1 MRRSLAFGLRPLLEP
16 LTKTKTKKPKTK
28 DQRPKTKS
36 NMHKLLQDLRYATRT
51 LVKKPGFVLV
61 AVVTLALGIG
71 GSTAIFTVVNSALL
85 RGLPYRSSN
94 ELYHLW
100 ERTPQKEFNRREF
113 SYPDYQDY
121 QQNSVF
127 TGLAGYTGGGAILS
141 GSGEPE
147 SVPAARASANFFS
160 VLGVDPIVGR
170 TFQDGEDKPGGP
182 KVTVLTYG
190 LWQRK
195 FGGDPN
201 AVGKQLTINGESYT
215 VIGVLPQTFQFAL
228 RPADLWLPYQPT
240 PNQLSRRFM
249 HGTNLIGRLKPGVSA
264 NQAQSEL
271 SVIASRIEQQ
281 FKDSHAGTVA
291 TLVPLQEE
299 VVGNVRPILFVLLA
313 AVGFVLLIACANV
326 ASLLLTRS
334 LARQKEVAVRS
345 ALGASRWRVIRQLLT
360 ESLLLSIVGGAAGLL
375 IAYWGTPALVAVLP
389 QSQLNAMPFLKSVQ
403 IDRSILLFSFGLSLL
418 TGLIF
423 GLAPA
428 LHSSSLDLNEVLKEG
443 GRNTSAGVGYRLRSA
458 MVISEIALAVVLL
471 IGAGLMMK
479 SLFRLLQTNVGFK
492 TENLLTMTIV
502 LPATKYTEDSQCIAF
517 NDQLKERVQSL
528 PGVANTGTVNILP
541 LNGGNT
547 TRFIVEGDP
556 VPPPGQEVEA
566 NIRTVNDTYFQT
578 LGVPLLAGRM
588 FDESDKTGGQDVV
601 IIGKSVAD
609 KVFPGRDPVGR
620 KIKYTALDSEA
631 LLIVGVV
638 GDVKITGLDQA
649 IKPVLYYPFRQS
661 ASIFANLV
669 VRTKGDPTVLA
680 NAVRSEVRNIEPGAA
695 ILNVNSMDE
704 MISQTPASFM
714 RRFPALLIS
723 IFAAVALLL
732 ASIGIYGVVSYSVS
746 QQTHFIGIR
755 MALGASP
762 ADILKMVMKQG
773 VVLALLGVG
782 IGVTAAFGLMRLLR
796 DLLFE
801 VKTTDVSTFVF
812 VSAVLFVVAL
822 LACFLPARRATK
834 VDPLVALRYE

>member
-1 MRRSLAFGLRPLLEP
+1 M
-16 LTKTKTKKPKTK
+16 
-28 DQRPKTKS
+28 
-36 NMHKLLQDLRYATRT
+36 NKLVQDLRYATRT

-61 AVVTLALGIG
+61 AIVTLALGIG

-100 ERTPQKEFNRREF
+100 ERTPQKEFNKREF

-127 TGLAGYTGGGAILS
+127 TGLAGYTGAGAILS

-160 VLGVDPIVGR
+160 VLGVDPVVGR
-170 TFQDGEDKPGGP
+170 TFQEGEDKPGGP

-195 FGGDPN
+195 FGGDPGV
-201 AVGKQLTINGESYT
+201 VGKSLTINGDSYT

-240 PNQLSRRFM
+240 PSQLSRRFM
-249 HGTNLIGRLKPGVSA
+249 LGTNLMGRLKPGVSV

-271 SVIASRIEQQ
+271 TVIASRIEQQ

-360 ESLLLSIVGGAAGLL
+360 ESLLLSVVGGAAGLL
-375 IAYWGTPALVAVLP
+375 IAYWGTPALVAALP

-418 TGLIF
+418 TGLVF

-428 LHSSSLDLNEVLKEG
+428 LQSSRLDLNEVLKEG

-492 TENLLTMTIV
+492 TDNLLTMTIV

-517 NDQLKERVQSL
+517 NDQLNERVQAL
-528 PGVANTGTVNILP
+528 PGVSGTGTVNILP

-547 TRFIVEGDP
+547 TRFNVEGDP

-588 FDESDKTGGQDVV
+588 FDQSDKTDGQGVV

-609 KVFPGRDPVGR
+609 KIFPGRDPVGR
-620 KIKYTALDSEA
+620 KIKYSAIEA
-631 LLIVGVV
+631 PGDLIVGVV

-661 ASIFANLV
+661 ASTFTNLV
-669 VRTKGDPTVLA
+669 VRTKGDPSVLA
-680 NAVRSEVRNIEPGAA
+680 SAVRGEVRNIEPGAA

-762 ADILKMVMKQG
+762 SDILKMVMKQG
-773 VVLALLGVG
+773 FVLALLGVG

-801 VKTTDVSTFVF
+801 VKTTDVTTFVF

>member
-1 MRRSLAFGLRPLLEP
+1 
-16 LTKTKTKKPKTK
+16 
-28 DQRPKTKS
+28 
-36 NMHKLLQDLRYATRT
+36 MHKLLQDLRYATRT

-588 FDESDKTGGQDVV
+588 FDESDKTDGQDVV

-680 NAVRSEVRNIEPGAA
+680 SAVRSEVRNIEPGAA

-762 ADILKMVMKQG
+762 TDILKMVMKQG

-782 IGVTAAFGLMRLLR
+782 IGVAAAFGLMRLLR